1 MIVTYMNTYL
11 IVFYMSIHF
20 NLDFLFPIFA
30 LIVYLTLFS
39 VSLDIYKYYGHFLIS
54 TVFANFLSFLNLI
67 YSLKCLCF
75 LLFTEIQ

>member
-11 IVFYMSIHF
+11 IVFYLSIHF

-39 VSLDIYKYYGHFLIS
+39 VSLDINKYYGHFLIS
-54 TVFANFLSFLNLI
+54 TVFANFLCFLNLI

-75 LLFTEIQ
+75 